1 MEDYVKEAE
10 SQLNNKENYRKI
22 NYYLTTVN
30 NETIHKV
37 ISKFQKEN
45 LLSKNISEELK
56 SENPKTPHFYLKS
69 KVHKEGNPGRHV
81 ISSINSHTSKV
92 SEYVD
97 YHLPPIVKEISSYVQ
112 DTTDFLR
119 KINWSNFVPDNSY
132 VVSLDVKSSY
142 TNISNADGIK
152 SGKTSLE
159 KYSKRTASSKV
170 ITTFLLLIL
179 TLNNFMFSCRSYLQ
193 MKGCAMGTI
202 CAPSYAN
209 IFMDHFERKFIYP
222 FIKTFSLIYFR
233 FIDAIF
239 FIWTGSKTDLDKF
252 LNELNAKHP
261 SIKFEYE
268 TSKKRIS
275 FLDTE
280 IYIKNNK
287 LHTKIFRKKT
297 DCQTFLNINSEH
309 PKSLKNSI
317 PYSQALQVK
326 RNCST
331 KKDFDHH
338 SRELKERFL
347 KQGYDQGLLD
357 EQLEKVD
364 KLVRTFADLREP
376 YMHGILK
383 IDLYSA
389 KRLLPKIFLSEV
401 EWKTISFRYA
411 YPSIF
416 LD

>member
-1 MEDYVKEAE
+1 M
-10 SQLNNKENYRKI
+10 
-22 NYYLTTVN
+22 
-30 NETIHKV
+30 
-37 ISKFQKEN
+37 
-45 LLSKNISEELK
+45 
-56 SENPKTPHFYLKS
+56 
-69 KVHKEGNPGRHV
+69 

-268 TSKKRIS
+268 ISKERIS